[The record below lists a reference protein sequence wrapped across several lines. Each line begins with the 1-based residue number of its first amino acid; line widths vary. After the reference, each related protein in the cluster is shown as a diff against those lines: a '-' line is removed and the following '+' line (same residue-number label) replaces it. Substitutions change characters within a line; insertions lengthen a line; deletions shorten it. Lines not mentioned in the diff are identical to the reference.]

1 MYKVSYRLSQIFEPL
16 AVAAV
21 TLCATPAIPDDTPS
35 VSAKGYIDNT
45 LRKREMDYKQYGPPL
60 GNLPPAQHARAMHI
74 EEDLISSFST
84 SYASRRH
91 AETAAY
97 AMAYAATTASGKN
110 IPVQLYDTTPFIG
123 TVPIRDTPQQ
133 KESSF
138 INQYALSHAIAIS
151 TSMNIKPSRTE
162 ILPADFEKHRQAWQD
177 SHAVMVQSAGNAGTY
192 CSSRE
197 SGPAEQ
203 QELSTFQFADSYIRV
218 GSARRDAAG
227 SPVINGSSSCTAADI
242 IALNPYEQGLFYRFR
257 ASLQEFQERVK
268 RYADD
273 AYEKKLA
280 DSREKSAA
288 MLKSIRNS
296 DDTDGAPMT
305 NISGNSF
312 IAPAIGGYIAAA
324 YESCPRM
331 SEYDLLAI
339 AFTRAN
345 PITQSEDNI
354 KPSYKWNGRMMF
366 DDARV
371 GFGFLDSADY
381 MQTVK
386 NACNILNDN
395 PALHTIE
402 KSVKS
407 NAGSL
412 RPFPHAKDIPANS
425 KAYAVDLDQDAF
437 AFRLM
442 LEIKLNQH
450 SRNPFTMRI
459 RSPEGATYD
468 MRPAIPPGDLYGSA
482 LAATNA
488 FFANNTKGTWTLIV
502 DKDVNIDNVNLIFS
516 AVEPGG
522 LTEEIVKKYSR
533 HKQALPTPA
542 P

>member
-1 MYKVSYRLSQIFEPL
+1 M
-16 AVAAV
+16 AWAAA
-21 TLCATPAIPDDTPS
+21 TLCGTPTAIAVNPDNSDIH
-35 VSAKGYIDNT
+35 V
-45 LRKREMDYKQYGPPL
+45 LLQKREIDYKQYGPAL
-60 GNLPPAQHARAMHI
+60 GDLPSAQHARAMHI

-110 IPVQLYDTTPFIG
+110 IPIQLYDTTPFIG
-123 TVPIRDTPQQ
+123 TILIKNTPQQ
-133 KESSF
+133 RESVL
-138 INQYALSHAIAIS
+138 INQHALNHAIAIS

-162 ILPADFEKHRQAWQD
+162 ILPADFEKHRLAWKN
-177 SHAVMVQSAGNAGTY
+177 SNAVMVQSAGNAGTY
-192 CSSRE
+192 CSQHE

-203 QELSTFQFADSYIRV
+203 QEFSTFQFADSYIRV
-218 GSARRDAAG
+218 GSAKRNASG
-227 SPVINGSSSCTAADI
+227 SAVINASSSCTAADI

-257 ASLQEFQERVK
+257 ASLPEFQERVK
-268 RYADD
+268 RYADN

-280 DSREKSAA
+280 DNREKSAA
-288 MLKSIRNS
+288 LLKDIRSS
-296 DDTDGAPMT
+296 DDIDGALMT

-324 YESCPRM
+324 YEECPQM

-339 AFTRAN
+339 AFTRAT

-354 KPSYKWNGRMMF
+354 KPSYKWNGRMVF

-371 GFGFLDSADY
+371 GFGYLDSNDY
-381 MQTVK
+381 MQTVRDSCHMLD
-386 NACNILNDN
+386 NN
-395 PALHTIE
+395 PALHTVE
-402 KSVKS
+402 KYVRA

-412 RPFPHAKDIPANS
+412 RLLPYAKDIPADS

-450 SRNPFTMRI
+450 SRNPFAMQI
-459 RSPEGATYD
+459 RSPENATYN

-488 FFANNTKGTWTLIV
+488 FFANNTKGTWILIV
-502 DKDVNIDNVNLIFS
+502 DKDVNIDNVNLTFS

-522 LTEEIVKKYSR
+522 LTEEIVKKYSP
-533 HKQALPTPA
+533 HKQKLSAPA